1 MTGPSSDWFPTPPPK
16 PLQAAS
22 AAKLALGALLVV
34 LLVAGAAVALS
45 TVGRSNP
52 AAKTPGAVPTT
63 PALTTPT
70 AATRRAAFE
79 DCLKGMGAGAGPAR
93 GVGRF
98 GRGGPS
104 QSFRDAFDVCRSL
117 LQSGALDPVA
127 PGPSGTMTAP
137 AA

>member
-1 MTGPSSDWFPTPPPK
+1 VTGPSSDWFPTPPPK

-22 AAKLALGALLVV
+22 TAKLALGALLVV
-34 LLVAGAAVALS
+34 LLIAGAAVALS
-45 TVGRSNP
+45 TVGHSSP
-52 AAKTPGAVPTT
+52 AATTTPPAVPTAPV
-63 PALTTPT
+63 PATPT
-70 AATRRAAFE
+70 AASRRAAFE
-79 DCLKGMGAGAGPAR
+79 DCLKGMGAGSAP

-104 QSFRDAFDVCRSL
+104 QSFRDAYDVCRSL

-127 PGPSGTMTAP
+127 PGSSGTLTAP